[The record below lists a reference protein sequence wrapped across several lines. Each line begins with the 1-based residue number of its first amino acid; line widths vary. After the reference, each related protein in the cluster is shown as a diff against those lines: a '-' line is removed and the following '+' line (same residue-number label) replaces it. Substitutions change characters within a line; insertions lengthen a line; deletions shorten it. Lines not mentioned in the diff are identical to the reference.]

1 MTTKCNKLSFGE
13 LNRYYLLII
22 LGAISYGSMG
32 LFENESKFFSGK
44 LKYPII
50 YVLEYSLSLCL
61 SFLFLII
68 YRIFN
73 KRKISKDNNKQKKIN
88 SNSTLIKQITRKEKF
103 LWILLVS
110 IIDFINFTSY
120 SINSIE
126 IFKFF
131 NTWALN
137 IISLSLFSFL
147 ILKIKLYRHHY
158 LSIIIISISGVLLD
172 IILGKS
178 LRENLLHNLV
188 NFANEI
194 SFCLTYVIY
203 KFMMLKKFIKS
214 YEIFFYQG
222 LIELA
227 LSIISLIITTN
238 IGYLDNF
245 YEFIDNLDKKEIF
258 YVLFLLLTEFMYNLS
273 LLLIIDFF
281 SPFHVFLIDVFS
293 ELLSY
298 CFYLNENEL
307 ISSIF
312 TIIICLI
319 CLFMLLIFIELI
331 EINCFGI
338 SYMTKKNIQLR
349 SKLDID
355 LIFDIIEDEEEVNYQ
370 GYIFDF
376 KNNNTNNS
384 INNDKLNE
392 LLPVEI
398 IN

>member
-32 LFENESKFFSGK
+32 LLQNESKFFSGK
-44 LKYPII
+44 LKCPFI
-50 YVLEYSLSLCL
+50 YVLVYSLSLCL

-110 IIDFINFTSY
+110 IIDFINITSY

-245 YEFIDNLDKKEIF
+245 YEFIDNLDKKEILF
-258 YVLFLLLTEFMYNLS
+258 VLFILLTEFMYNLS
-273 LLLIIDFF
+273 LLLIIDIF

-338 SYMTKKNIQLR
+338 SYMTKKNIHLR

-392 LLPVEI
+392 LLPAEI